1 MKLSRLALGLSLS
14 APALLLASPSALA
27 QTLSGTVTNAAGRPL
42 ANATVEI
49 EALKRVTSTNELG
62 QVKTNQRAE
71 LFVQHVRCLR
81 YGSGNIPDNLVSS
94 IPMPRTYCCR

>member
-27 QTLSGTVTNAAGRPL
+27 QTLSGTVTNAAGKPL

-62 QVKTNQRAE
+62 EFTFSNVKEGDYTLHIFA
-71 LFVQHVRCLR
+71 
-81 YGSGNIPDNLVSS
+81 SGFAHLHEHASS
-94 IPMPRTYCCR
+94 I

>member
-14 APALLLASPSALA
+14 
-27 QTLSGTVTNAAGRPL
+27 SGTVTNAAGKPL

-62 QVKTNQRAE
+62 EFTFSDVKEGDYTLHILALTLSWRAV
-71 LFVQHVRCLR
+71 L
-81 YGSGNIPDNLVSS
+81 SK
-94 IPMPRTYCCR
+94 